1 MNKRGRILPL
11 FLIFL
16 LVLLPF
22 ASADLQDTLQQ
33 KADNLQDK
41 ADKAEDLANT
51 LSDKDSR
58 TEYLSKKWGEFI
70 NKTPIGKAII
80 LTTATVKTADPL
92 IKLIFGA
99 EFNFNLHFLLI
110 FSIWLIIFSSIR
122 KILIPKIVIKIKKF
136 YNQFYHLIV
145 AFILTAFLGG
155 IKIIPNIIAKPI
167 SFIINKIPSLFT
179 QIFLLLLISFIL
191 IWFAIRIPSPNRVL
205 KESEEMYNIDRK
217 MEDLK
222 GTFNKKF
229 DKKSR
234 SPDSIGGLIENKVRE
249 LTGNDDKNLSL
260 EEREKRKA
268 DTLSG
273 LEIARKL
280 GESLDEETEDKV
292 KKTVERTKLDK
303 TEKLNKTKKLNR

>member
-92 IKLIFGA
+92 IELVFG
-99 EFNFNLHFLLI
+99 EKFNFNLNFLLI
-110 FSIWLIIFSSIR
+110 FSIWLFIFAITR
-122 KILIPKIVIKIKKF
+122 KIIMPSISSKIKIYSPLYHGVIAFVIASLFGGTKLIPLLAKYI
-136 YNQFYHLIV
+136 
-145 AFILTAFLGG
+145 ILS
-155 IKIIPNIIAKPI
+155 PVNM
-167 SFIINKIPSLFT
+167 IPSLFA
-179 QIFLLLLISFIL
+179 QIFILLLISCLL
-191 IWFAIRIPSPNRVL
+191 IYYTIKIKYPYYEERQRQLNDAQNKIIKNQQEQLEKEEKKIAEGKGEL
-205 KESEEMYNIDRK
+205 KEIERQTGIAETK
-217 MEDLK
+217 HL
-222 GTFNKKF
+222 
-229 DKKSR
+229 
-234 SPDSIGGLIENKVRE
+234 SP
-249 LTGNDDKNLSL
+249 